1 MTSNNDKLEGVQ
13 VCSLAYLHVKI
24 KPGENNVAC
33 FVKTRIVILFKEI
46 DKKI

>member
-1 MTSNNDKLEGVQ
+1 MTSNNDKLKGVQ

-24 KPGENNVAC
+24 KPGENNVAS
-33 FVKTRIVILFKEI
+33 FVKTLIVILFKEI